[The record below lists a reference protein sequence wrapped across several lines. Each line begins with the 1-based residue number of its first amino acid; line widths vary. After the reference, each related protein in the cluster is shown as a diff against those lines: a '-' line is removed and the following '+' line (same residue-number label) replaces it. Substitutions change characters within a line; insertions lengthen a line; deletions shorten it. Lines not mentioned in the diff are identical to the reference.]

1 MVNNIMARPK
11 NCGKCKKPKT
21 ECNCGRPTVMTEV
34 VLHKLETAFM
44 NAFTD
49 EMACLY
55 ADISETAL
63 YNYCLANPEFAK
75 RKEVLK
81 MNPNLTA
88 QKTLVDDLK
97 NTGGARW
104 WAEKKMP
111 DFMPKTK
118 IELNQPLNVDTSQIT
133 ESVRAVTEEFEEKM
147 RKLLTSKPK

>member
-1 MVNNIMARPK
+1 MARPK

-21 ECNCGRPTVMTEV
+21 ECKCGRPTVITEI
-34 VLHKLETAFM
+34 VLRKLESAFL

-63 YNYCLANPEFAK
+63 YSYCKENPEFAK

-81 MNPNLTA
+81 LNPNLTA
-88 QKTLVDDLK
+88 QKTLVDDLT

-111 DFMPKTK
+111 EFMPKSK
-118 IELNQPLNVDTSQIT
+118 VELAGQVDDVEIT
-133 ESVRAVTEEFEEKM
+133 EAVRKVTDSFEKQM
-147 RKLLTSKPK
+147 KAILTAKAK